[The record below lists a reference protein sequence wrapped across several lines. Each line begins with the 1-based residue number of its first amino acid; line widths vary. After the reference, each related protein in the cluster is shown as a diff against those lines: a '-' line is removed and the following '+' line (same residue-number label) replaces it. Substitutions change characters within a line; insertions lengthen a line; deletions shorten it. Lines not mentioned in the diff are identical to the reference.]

1 MTTVKVLSRQV
12 VNNSEQKQIHDVLNN
27 WKCTLCNWYCV
38 IWQTLSSIA
47 KDLEWRYRSRSGQVS
62 CSRMST
68 LYLNFM
74 YLHSFQILLFVQ
86 ERHLKTQCASNA
98 LMEHS
103 QMATQ
108 LLVCLTQGKGT
119 FHLIYQCSLYNCIYI
134 IVMSSAN
141 LYSQRN
147 VGIA

>member
-1 MTTVKVLSRQV
+1 M
-12 VNNSEQKQIHDVLNN
+12 EIQKQIGL
-27 WKCTLCNWYCV
+27 
-38 IWQTLSSIA
+38 
-47 KDLEWRYRSRSGQVS
+47 G
-62 CSRMST
+62 
-68 LYLNFM
+68 
-74 YLHSFQILLFVQ
+74 ILLKDVYIIPEFHVSAFFPNIIIVQ

-98 LMEHS
+98 LMENS